1 MAKEPSVTTSVTQ
14 YSIARVRTDQRFA
27 TMFAH
32 ARATNGDSTHRTKRT
47 SRRRGVL
54 RPARSVKP
62 TEPTAPA
69 TTAIRA
75 PARSRS
81 RNPPSGLPRFALEVM
96 SPGPFMLID
105 PPWCLMVRAYFA
117 PSVPYVTNID
127 PHDPC
132 RWRSTYRQTPRLPGR
147 RSGSAPVDSDRSPD
161 VAPKRGGP
169 PPRRRDHRNP
179 RLEAA

>member
-117 PSVPYVTNID
+117 PSVPNVTNID
-127 PHDPC
+127 PHDPSIAH
-132 RWRSTYRQTPRLPGR
+132 RHGDDVQVFPAGLRKSSRHLANGER
-147 RSGSAPVDSDRSPD
+147 RAVDGLAVESDFQD
-161 VAPKRGGP
+161 
-169 PPRRRDHRNP
+169 
-179 RLEAA
+179 